1 MKKMKESKVGKVVA
15 NARGGREEKKK
26 KKKVVKEGE
35 VQLLRELTAGDWA
48 WLRRRVER
56 RGRVRMESVEEEEE
70 EEEDD
75 DDEEEEDSPE
85 EEEGDEWEGGE
96 YKSLY
101 CVGKRKWDQVLTLL
115 KADQDGEND
124 EEDEEEGSEEDSE
137 EEHHEEREYKRRKLN
152 RLEEE
157 EEFLAADP
165 TTKLNPILDRCHI
178 TNN

>member
-1 MKKMKESKVGKVVA
+1 MGKVA
-15 NARGGREEKKK
+15 AKARRGSEEKT
-26 KKKVVKEGE
+26 KKKVIKEGE

-56 RGRVRMESVEEEEE
+56 RGCVRMDSVVV
-70 EEEDD
+70 EEDD
-75 DDEEEEDSPE
+75 DDDGEDDEEDSPE
-85 EEEGDEWEGGE
+85 EEDDWAVRE
-96 YKSLY
+96 YKALY

-115 KADQDGEND
+115 KADQDGEN
-124 EEDEEEGSEEDSE
+124 EDEDEEGSEEE
-137 EEHHEEREYKRRKLN
+137 EVEHHEEREYKRRKLN

-165 TTKLNPILDRCHI
+165 ITNLNPILDRCHI

>member
-1 MKKMKESKVGKVVA
+1 MKKVKESSGGEA
-15 NARGGREEKKK
+15 NAMRGRRNEKKEM
-26 KKKVVKEGE
+26 VKEGE

-56 RGRVRMESVEEEEE
+56 RGRVRMESVEE
-70 EEEDD
+70 D
-75 DDEEEEDSPE
+75 DDEEEDEEDSPE
-85 EEEGDEWEGGE
+85 EKEEDEWEGGE

-115 KADQDGEND
+115 KADQDGEN
-124 EEDEEEGSEEDSE
+124 EEADEGSEEEE

-152 RLEEE
+152 RLDEE

-165 TTKLNPILDRCHI
+165 ITNLNPALDRCHI
-178 TNN
+178 TN

>member
-1 MKKMKESKVGKVVA
+1 MKKMKESKVGKVVTH
-15 NARGGREEKKK
+15 ARGGREEE

-56 RGRVRMESVEEEEE
+56 RGRVRMESVEE
-70 EEEDD
+70 D
-75 DDEEEEDSPE
+75 DDEEEDEEEDEEDSPE
-85 EEEGDEWEGGE
+85 EKEEDEWEGGE

-115 KADQDGEND
+115 KADQDGEN
-124 EEDEEEGSEEDSE
+124 EEAEEGSEEEE

-165 TTKLNPILDRCHI
+165 ITKLNPILDRCHI
-178 TNN
+178 TN